1 MNTTKFEYMLALEC
15 QGSITKAAEQFFI
28 SPSAM
33 SQCLKTEE
41 KQLNCHLF
49 ERKNGK
55 MIPTQEGKIYLKSA
69 RKIVEIRE
77 RTLRE
82 LHISTQN
89 SRNIRIM
96 VSPMLFSE
104 VSEKIQPVLES
115 LSPDSGIELIQSD
128 EKMASAYLV
137 NDLADF
143 ALLSAPRQNHSLLT
157 EEILGKDQL
166 FFIVPKAYLRHQILS
181 KPQLED
187 CRTVPFILT
196 KSGSSSRTI
205 ENKILA
211 RHHVSQMRIYE
222 TEDYLMAKQFLKDGK
237 GGAFL
242 PASLIP
248 ENADKHFFIITPK
261 PAEYIPFL
269 FIWPRYKTT
278 DRIFQKAIDII
289 RSTWT
294 TTVFFK
300 SL

>member
-1 MNTTKFEYMLALEC
+1 M
-15 QGSITKAAEQFFI
+15 
-28 SPSAM
+28 
-33 SQCLKTEE
+33 
-41 KQLNCHLF
+41 
-49 ERKNGK
+49 
-55 MIPTQEGKIYLKSA
+55 
-69 RKIVEIRE
+69 EIRE

-104 VSEKIQPVLES
+104 VSEKIQPVLKS

-143 ALLSAPRQNHSLLT
+143 ALLSAPHQNHSLLT

-196 KSGSSSRTI
+196 KSG
-205 ENKILA
+205 
-211 RHHVSQMRIYE
+211 
-222 TEDYLMAKQFLKDGK
+222 
-237 GGAFL
+237 
-242 PASLIP
+242 
-248 ENADKHFFIITPK
+248 
-261 PAEYIPFL
+261 
-269 FIWPRYKTT
+269 
-278 DRIFQKAIDII
+278 
-289 RSTWT
+289 
-294 TTVFFK
+294 
-300 SL
+300 